1 MRGREGIK
9 QLLKITHFDHVS
21 SRYAES
27 STTTGFYLIVKKK
40 VFLGQIYVVSYLHT
54 RNSQLCRE
62 WRVFYKLDSNVV
74 VVVVTGADGRYS
86 PMLLFMENMDLFP
99 KSCDVINTRRGIM

>member
-1 MRGREGIK
+1 
-9 QLLKITHFDHVS
+9 
-21 SRYAES
+21 
-27 STTTGFYLIVKKK
+27 
-40 VFLGQIYVVSYLHT
+40 
-54 RNSQLCRE
+54 
-62 WRVFYKLDSNVV
+62 VFYKLDSNVV